1 MKKTL
6 GVALLSAVCVALPV
20 ARGAESP
27 LEPRVAS
34 SSPDATSTSM
44 ELDANYGFAAGSK
57 AHTGGHDLG
66 YVSEQNAGLKYV
78 VSPEL
83 SKDLLLRAGFE
94 WERFSFGLPGNA
106 PLPNTLQQISAV
118 LGLDYQID
126 EHWLMRAEL
135 APGLYSD
142 FQDLSWCDVDAPLI
156 LGGSYLV
163 DADLQWFLGLR
174 VDLRSRY
181 WIAPAA
187 GVRWKFAD
195 EWTLN
200 LLFPNPRV
208 EYELN
213 KRVQLYLGGRVL
225 AGTYRLADN
234 YGTSHGIDPRTN
246 QAMLDFLELRA
257 GPGISWKVL
266 PNLTVEAEVGC
277 MLYRE
282 FEFSDPH
289 MFVRSNN
296 PAPYAQISCHAAF

>member
-6 GVALLSAVCVALPV
+6 GVALLSVVCVALPV

-27 LEPRVAS
+27 LEPKVANS
-34 SSPDATSTSM
+34 SSTATNASM
-44 ELDANYGFAAGSK
+44 ELDVDYGFAAGSK

-94 WERFSFGLPGNA
+94 WELFSFGLPGNA

-135 APGLYSD
+135 TPGLYSD

-200 LLFPNPRV
+200 LLFPNPRL

-234 YGTSHGIDPRTN
+234 FGTSHGIDPRTN

-257 GPGISWKVL
+257 GPGVSWKVL